1 MTNDIEKIITH
12 SPTRQPQK
20 GDVVIQVTDMSVH
33 TKDFSATPS
42 VGKKIVRAMDKKEA
56 TRVYMQSTGDLEK
69 DKDTIQDKIEN
80 DPELIEL
87 VRETEANGGKVF
99 FAFPKG
105 GAPTKFGNDA
115 QEFFKS
121 KNGKRVLR
129 GLAKDKPAE

>member
-1 MTNDIEKIITH
+1 MNTQKIITH
-12 SPTRQPQK
+12 SPTRHPQK
-20 GDVVIQVTDMSVH
+20 GDVVIHVTDMSLH
-33 TKDFSATPS
+33 TKDFAPTSSA
-42 VGKKIVRAMDKKEA
+42 GKKIVRAMDKKEA
-56 TRVYMQSTGDLEK
+56 TRVYVPTTGDLEK
-69 DKDTIQDKIEN
+69 DKDTIQEKIEN

-87 VRETEANGGKVF
+87 VRETEASGGKVF

-105 GAPTKFGNDA
+105 GAPTKFGSDA